1 MSENTAALTSAA
13 PVSPLDVSLTKGSR
27 KPLKEAAMLTALT
40 ITGWRGSKKDKKVT
54 ADVAES
60 HHVSADAG
68 AYWKRLIGKDAINP
82 IQAAAQNA
90 RAIHYKYSLPWD
102 EAGDRI
108 IPAALFAVY
117 RADLTDAK
125 DRWER
130 EVEKFLAAYASHIE
144 KAREA
149 LNGLFNENDYPTVED
164 MATKFRWSLQ
174 IKPLPDAGDFRV
186 ALSDGERA
194 KIREELEAHQQE
206 TLIEATKDVWSRLYK
221 VVDHFRETMSSDKEK
236 HVLHRTVVTNISDLC
251 KVVADLNLS
260 GDPKLTEIQ
269 KQIEDDLCAL
279 PIDDYRGNEESA
291 KVLRKEK
298 TAKADAILDVV
309 SSYL

>member
-1 MSENTAALTSAA
+1 MSEIATSLPPSA
-13 PVSPLDVSLTKGSR
+13 PLSPLDVSLTKGSR

-68 AYWKRLIGKDAINP
+68 AYWKRLVGKDAINP

-108 IPAALFAVY
+108 IPSALFSVY
-117 RADLTDAK
+117 RAELSEAK

-130 EVEKFLAAYASHIE
+130 CVEKFVAEYASHIE
-144 KAREA
+144 KARIA
-149 LNGLFNENDYPTVED
+149 LNGLFNENDYPSADE
-164 MATKFRWSLQ
+164 MSKKFRWSLQ
-174 IKPLPDAGDFRV
+174 IKPLPDANDFRV
-186 ALSDGERA
+186 ALSDGERE

-206 TLIEATKDVWSRLYK
+206 TLIKATKDVWARLYD
-221 VVDHFRETMSSDKEK
+221 VVGHFRETMASDKEK

-269 KQIEDDLCAL
+269 KQIEADLCAL

-291 KVLRKEK
+291 KLLRKEK